1 MAKNTVA
8 TMGIIESLDHAGQGI
23 ARADGKTIFV
33 EGGLPG
39 ERVSWLSYRRKP
51 NFEMARVT
59 EIHKA
64 ASARVEPRCPHFG
77 VCGGCSLQHADPVMQ
92 IATKQRVL
100 EDNLQHIGNVKAGA
114 VYAPISGPT
123 WHYRFRARV
132 SVRLVPKKGGVLVG
146 FHERRSSYI
155 ADMTSCEILP
165 KQMSD
170 MLVPLR
176 HLVEGMSQP
185 DRMPQIEMA
194 VGDAPAGSGLPA
206 GGLDIVLVLR
216 HLEPLTE
223 ADQTRLAAFG
233 RQHGVRWFLQP
244 GGPATVHPLDPQDR
258 PLLTYHLPNFGVSLD
273 FAPTE
278 FTQVNPSINHA
289 LVTKAMRLLAAQP
302 GERVADM
309 FCGLGNFTLPIARS
323 GATVVGVEGSEALVQ
338 RAAENAA
345 KNGLGGLTSFFA
357 ANLFLD
363 CQPVLTRMGQLD
375 RMLIDPPR
383 EGALEL
389 VKALPDA
396 DQPRGGAP
404 HTIVY
409 VSCNPATLARDAGV
423 LVNVKGYT
431 LEGAGIANMFPHT
444 AHVESIAVFRRAD

>member
-8 TMGIIESLDHAGQGI
+8 TTGVIESLDHAGQGI
-23 ARADGKTIFV
+23 ARAEGKTIFV

-64 ASARVEPRCPHFG
+64 ASARVTPRCPHFG

-100 EDNLQHIGNVKAGA
+100 EDNLQHIGNVKPGA

-132 SVRLVPKKGGVLVG
+132 SIRLVPKKGGVLVG

-176 HLVEGMSQP
+176 HLIEGMSQP

-194 VGDAPAGSGLPA
+194 VGEAPDRSGA
-206 GGLDIVLVLR
+206 LDIVLVLR

-223 ADQTRLAAFG
+223 ADHAHLAAFG
-233 RQHGVRWFLQP
+233 QQHGVRWFLQP
-244 GGPATVHPLDPQDR
+244 GGPATVQPLDPQDA
-258 PLLTYHLPNFGVSLD
+258 PLLTYHLPNFGVSLN

-278 FTQVNPSINHA
+278 FTQVNPAINHA
-289 LVTKAMRLLAAQP
+289 LVTKAMRLLSAQP

-323 GATVVGVEGSEALVQ
+323 GAAVVGVEGSEALVS

-345 KNGLGGLTSFFA
+345 KNDLGHLTSFFA

-363 CQPVLTRMGQLD
+363 CQPVLARMGKLD

-389 VKALPDA
+389 VQALPDA
-396 DQPRGGAP
+396 DQPRGDAP

-423 LVNVKGYT
+423 LVNLKGYQ

-444 AHVESIAVFRRAD
+444 AHVESIAVFRRA

>member
-8 TMGIIESLDHAGQGI
+8 AMGTIESLDHAGQGI
-23 ARADGKTIFV
+23 ARHEGKTIFV

-39 ERVSWLSYRRKP
+39 EQVSWLSYRRKP

-59 EIHKA
+59 EVHRA

-77 VCGGCSLQHADPVMQ
+77 VCGGCSLQHADPSLQ

-100 EDNLQHIGNVKAGA
+100 EDNLQHIGNVRPGA

-155 ADMTSCEILP
+155 ADMTSCQILP

-176 HLVEGMSQP
+176 QLIAGMSQP

-194 VGDAPAGSGLPA
+194 VGENPRQTGA
-206 GGLDIVLVLR
+206 LDIVLVLR

-223 ADQTRLAAFG
+223 ADQALLSRFG
-233 RQHGVRWFLQP
+233 QQHGVRWFLQP
-244 GGPATVHPLDPQDR
+244 GGPATVHPLDPQDK
-258 PLLTYHLPNFGVSLD
+258 PLLSYHLPNFGLSLD

-278 FTQVNPSINHA
+278 FTQVNPAINHA
-289 LVTKAMRLLAAQP
+289 LVTKAMRLLGAQP

-309 FCGLGNFTLPIARS
+309 FCGLGNFTLPIAHS
-323 GATVVGVEGSEALVQ
+323 GAQVVGVEGSEALVQ
-338 RAAENAA
+338 RAAQNAD
-345 KNGLGGLTSFFA
+345 KNGLGQRTSFFA

-363 CQPVLTRMGQLD
+363 CAPVLERMGKLD

-383 EGALEL
+383 EGAIEL

-396 DQPRGGAP
+396 DQPRGDAP

-409 VSCNPATLARDAGV
+409 VSCNPATLARDAGI
-423 LVNVKGYT
+423 LVNVKGYV

-444 AHVESIAVFRRAD
+444 AHVESIAVFRRP

>member
-8 TMGIIESLDHAGQGI
+8 SNGIIESLDHAGQGI
-23 ARADGKTIFV
+23 AREGGKTIFV

-77 VCGGCSLQHADPVMQ
+77 VCGGCSLQHADPNLQ

-100 EDNLQHIGNVKAGA
+100 EDNLQHIGNVRPGA

-155 ADMTSCEILP
+155 ADMTSCSILP
-165 KQMSD
+165 KPMSE

-176 HLVEGMSQP
+176 HLIEGMSQP
-185 DRMPQIEMA
+185 DRMPQIEVA
-194 VGDAPAGSGLPA
+194 VGEHPGNPNPNA
-206 GGLDIVLVLR
+206 LDIVLVLR

-223 ADQTRLAAFG
+223 ADQARLSAFG
-233 RQHGVRWFLQP
+233 QQHGVRWFLQP
-244 GGPATVHPLDPQDR
+244 GGPATVHPLDPQDA
-258 PLLTYHLPNFGVSLD
+258 PLQSYQLPNFGLTLQ

-278 FTQVNPSINHA
+278 FTQVNPAINHA

-323 GATVVGVEGSEALVQ
+323 GAQVVGVEGSEALVK
-338 RAAENAA
+338 RAAENAEH
-345 KNGLGGLTSFFA
+345 NGLGHLTSYFA

-363 CQPVLTRMGQLD
+363 CQPVLERMDKLD

-383 EGALEL
+383 EGAIEL

-396 DQPRGGAP
+396 EQPRGDAP

-409 VSCNPATLARDAGV
+409 VSCNPATLARDAGI
-423 LVNVKGYT
+423 LVNVKGYS

-444 AHVESIAVFRRAD
+444 AHVESIALFRRP

>member
-1 MAKNTVA
+1 MHS
-8 TMGIIESLDHAGQGI
+8 GIIESLDHVGQGI
-23 ARADGKTIFV
+23 AREDGKTIFV

-77 VCGGCSLQHADPVMQ
+77 VCGGCSLQHADPNLQ

-100 EDNLQHIGNVKAGA
+100 EDNLQHIGHVRPGA

-155 ADMTSCEILP
+155 ADMTSCSILP
-165 KQMSD
+165 KPMSD

-176 HLVEGMSQP
+176 HLIEGMSQP

-194 VGDAPAGSGLPA
+194 VGEHPADSDPKT
-206 GGLDIVLVLR
+206 LDIVLVLR

-223 ADQTRLAAFG
+223 DDQVRLSVFG
-233 RQHGVRWFLQP
+233 QQYGVRWFLQP
-244 GGPATVHPLDPQDR
+244 GGPATVHPLDPNDA
-258 PLLTYHLPNFGVSLD
+258 PLLSYQLPNFGLTLH

-278 FTQVNPSINHA
+278 FTQVNPAINHA

-323 GATVVGVEGSEALVQ
+323 GAQVVGVEGSEALVK
-338 RAAENAA
+338 RAAENAEH
-345 KNGLGGLTSFFA
+345 NGLGHLTSYFA

-363 CQPVLTRMGQLD
+363 CQPVLERMGKLD

-383 EGALEL
+383 EGATEL

-396 DQPRGGAP
+396 EQPRGDAP

-409 VSCNPATLARDAGV
+409 VSCNPATLARDAGI
-423 LVNVKGYT
+423 LVNVKGYV

-444 AHVESIAVFRRAD
+444 AHVESIALFRRP

>member
-1 MAKNTVA
+1 MNT
-8 TMGIIESLDHAGQGI
+8 GIIESLDHAGQGI
-23 ARADGKTIFV
+23 ARDGGKTIFI
-33 EGGLPG
+33 EGALPG
-39 ERVSWLSYRRKP
+39 EKVSWLSYRRKP
-51 NFEMARVT
+51 NFELARVT
-59 EIHKA
+59 QIHKP
-64 ASARVEPRCPHFG
+64 ASARVEPCCPHFG
-77 VCGGCSLQHADPVMQ
+77 ICGGCSLQHADPALQ

-100 EDNLQHIGNVKAGA
+100 EDNLQHIGGVRPGA

-155 ADMTSCEILP
+155 ADMTSCSILP
-165 KQMSD
+165 RPMSD
-170 MLVPLR
+170 LLVPLR
-176 HLVEGMSQP
+176 HLIEGMSQP

-194 VGDAPAGSGLPA
+194 IGEAPAGSGLPA

-216 HLEPLTE
+216 HLETLTG
-223 ADQTRLAAFG
+223 ADQARLAAFG
-233 RQHGVRWFLQP
+233 REHSVRWFLQP
-244 GGPATVHPLDPQDR
+244 GGPATVQPLNPQDR
-258 PLLTYHLPNFGVSLD
+258 PLLTYHLPNFGLSLN

-278 FTQVNPSINHA
+278 FTQVNPAINHA
-289 LVTKAMRLLAAQP
+289 LVTKAMRLLAAEP

-338 RAAENAA
+338 RAAENAE
-345 KNGLGGLTSFFA
+345 KNQLGHLTSFFA
-357 ANLFLD
+357 ANLFLE
-363 CQPVLTRMGQLD
+363 CQPVLERMGKLD

-389 VKALPDA
+389 VKAFPDA
-396 DQPRGGAP
+396 DQPRGDAP

-409 VSCNPATLARDAGV
+409 VSCNPATLARDAGI
-423 LVNVKGYT
+423 LVNVKGYR
-431 LEGAGIANMFPHT
+431 LVGAGIANMFPHT
-444 AHVESIAVFRRAD
+444 AHVESIALFRRV

>member
-8 TMGIIESLDHAGQGI
+8 STGIIESLDHAGQGI
-23 ARADGKTIFV
+23 ARAEGKTIFV

-51 NFEMARVT
+51 NFEMARVI

-64 ASARVEPRCPHFG
+64 ASARVLPCCPHFG
-77 VCGGCSLQHADPVMQ
+77 VCGGCSLQHADPLMQ
-92 IATKQRVL
+92 IASKQRVL
-100 EDNLQHIGNVKAGA
+100 EDNLQHIGHVKPGA

-123 WHYRFRARV
+123 WHYRFRARL

-155 ADMTSCEILP
+155 ADMTSCSILP

-170 MLVPLR
+170 LLVPLR
-176 HLVEGMSQP
+176 HLIAGMSQP

-194 VGDAPAGSGLPA
+194 VGETPDNPAV
-206 GGLDIVLVLR
+206 LDIVLVLR
-216 HLEPLTE
+216 HLEPLSD
-223 ADQTRLAAFG
+223 ADQTHLAAFG
-233 RQHGVRWFLQP
+233 KQHGVRWFLQP
-244 GGPATVHPLDPQDR
+244 GGPATVYPLDPQDR
-258 PLLTYHLPNFGVSLD
+258 PLLTYHLPNFGLSLN

-278 FTQVNPSINHA
+278 FTQVNPAMNHA
-289 LVTKAMRLLAAQP
+289 LVTKAMRLLAAEA

-323 GATVVGVEGSEALVQ
+323 GAQVVGVEGSEALVA
-338 RAAENAA
+338 RAAQNAA
-345 KNGLGGLTSFFA
+345 KNSLGHLTSFFA

-363 CQPVLTRMGQLD
+363 CQPVLARLGKLD

-396 DQPRGGAP
+396 EQPRGDGP

-431 LEGAGIANMFPHT
+431 LEGAGVANMFPHT
-444 AHVESIAVFRRAD
+444 AHVESIAVFRRP

>member
-8 TMGIIESLDHAGQGI
+8 STGTIESLDHAGQGI
-23 ARADGKTIFV
+23 ARAECKTIFV

-59 EIHKA
+59 AIHKA
-64 ASARVEPRCPHFG
+64 ASARVSPRCPHFG

-100 EDNLQHIGNVKAGA
+100 EDNLHHIGNVKPGS
-114 VYAPISGPT
+114 VFAPISGPT

-155 ADMTSCEILP
+155 ADMTSCSILP
-165 KQMSD
+165 KRMSD
-170 MLVPLR
+170 LLVPLR
-176 HLVEGMSQP
+176 HLIEGLSQP

-194 VGDAPAGSGLPA
+194 VGEAPGHPGV
-206 GGLDIVLVLR
+206 LDIVLVLR
-216 HLEPLTE
+216 HLEALTE
-223 ADQTRLAAFG
+223 ADQASLAAFG

-244 GGPATVHPLDPQDR
+244 GGPATVHALNPQDA
-258 PLLTYHLPNFGVSLD
+258 PLLTYHLPNFGLVLNFS
-273 FAPTE
+273 PTE
-278 FTQVNPSINHA
+278 FTQVNPAINHA

-323 GATVVGVEGSEALVQ
+323 GAAVVGVEGSEALVA
-338 RAAENAA
+338 RAAENAV
-345 KNGLGGLTSFFA
+345 KNALSQQTRFFA

-363 CQPVLTRMGQLD
+363 CQPIMTRLGKLD

-396 DQPRGGAP
+396 EQPRGDAP

-409 VSCNPATLARDAGV
+409 VSCNPATLARDAGI
-423 LVNVKGYT
+423 LVNVKGYV

-444 AHVESIAVFRRAD
+444 AHVESIAVFKRP

>member
-8 TMGIIESLDHAGQGI
+8 SNGIIESLDHAGQGI
-23 ARADGKTIFV
+23 AREGGKTIFV

-77 VCGGCSLQHADPVMQ
+77 VCGGCSLQHADPNLQ

-100 EDNLQHIGNVKAGA
+100 EDNLQHIGNVRPGA

-155 ADMTSCEILP
+155 ADMTSCSILP
-165 KQMSD
+165 KPMSD

-176 HLVEGMSQP
+176 HLIEGMSQP

-194 VGDAPAGSGLPA
+194 VGEHPGNPNPNA
-206 GGLDIVLVLR
+206 LDIVLVLR

-223 ADQTRLAAFG
+223 ADQARLSAFG
-233 RQHGVRWFLQP
+233 LQHGVRWFLQP
-244 GGPATVHPLDPQDR
+244 GGPATVHPLDPKDA
-258 PLLTYHLPNFGVSLD
+258 PLLSYQLPNFGLTLQ

-278 FTQVNPSINHA
+278 FTQVNPAINHA

-323 GATVVGVEGSEALVQ
+323 GAQVVGVEGSEALVK
-338 RAAENAA
+338 RAAENAEH
-345 KNGLGGLTSFFA
+345 NGLGHLTSYFA

-363 CQPVLTRMGQLD
+363 CQPVLERMGKLD

-383 EGALEL
+383 EGAIEL

-396 DQPRGGAP
+396 EQPRGDAP

-409 VSCNPATLARDAGV
+409 VSCNPATLARDAGI
-423 LVNVKGYT
+423 LVNVKGYI

-444 AHVESIAVFRRAD
+444 AHVESIALFRRP

>member
-8 TMGIIESLDHAGQGI
+8 SNGIIESLDHAGQGI
-23 ARADGKTIFV
+23 AREGGKTIFV

-77 VCGGCSLQHADPVMQ
+77 VCGGCSLQHADPNLQ

-100 EDNLQHIGNVKAGA
+100 EDNLQHIGNVRPGA

-155 ADMTSCEILP
+155 ADMTSCNILP
-165 KQMSD
+165 KPMSD

-176 HLVEGMSQP
+176 HLIEGMSQP

-194 VGDAPAGSGLPA
+194 VGEHPGNPNPNA
-206 GGLDIVLVLR
+206 LDIVLVLR

-223 ADQTRLAAFG
+223 ADQARLSAFG
-233 RQHGVRWFLQP
+233 QQHGVRWFLQP
-244 GGPATVHPLDPQDR
+244 GGPATVHPLDPQDA
-258 PLLTYHLPNFGVSLD
+258 PLLSYQLPNFGLTLQ

-278 FTQVNPSINHA
+278 FTQVNPAINHA

-323 GATVVGVEGSEALVQ
+323 GAQVVGVEGSEALVK
-338 RAAENAA
+338 RAAENAEH
-345 KNGLGGLTSFFA
+345 NGLGHLTSYFA

-363 CQPVLTRMGQLD
+363 CQPVLERMGKLD

-383 EGALEL
+383 EGAIEL

-396 DQPRGGAP
+396 EQPRGDAP

-409 VSCNPATLARDAGV
+409 VSCNPATLARDAGI
-423 LVNVKGYT
+423 LVNVKGYI

-444 AHVESIAVFRRAD
+444 AHVESIALFRRP

>member
-8 TMGIIESLDHAGQGI
+8 STGTIESLDHAGQGV
-23 ARADGKTIFV
+23 ARSEGKTIFV

-51 NFEMARVT
+51 NFEMARVI

-64 ASARVEPRCPHFG
+64 ASARVTPRCPHFG
-77 VCGGCSLQHADPVMQ
+77 VCGGCSLQHADPNLQ

-100 EDNLQHIGNVKAGA
+100 EDNLQHIGNVLPGA

-123 WHYRFRARV
+123 WHYRFRARL

-155 ADMTSCEILP
+155 ADMTSCSILP
-165 KQMSD
+165 KPMSD

-176 HLVEGMSQP
+176 HLIEGMSQP

-194 VGDAPAGSGLPA
+194 VGELP
-206 GGLDIVLVLR
+206 GTPGVLDIVLVLR

-223 ADQTRLAAFG
+223 SDQARLAAFG
-233 RQHGVRWFLQP
+233 KEQGIRWFLQP
-244 GGPATVHPLDPQDR
+244 GGPATVHPLNPQDK
-258 PLLTYHLPNFGVSLD
+258 PLLTYHLPNFGVWLD

-278 FTQVNPSINHA
+278 FTQVNPAINHA

-323 GATVVGVEGSEALVQ
+323 GAQVVGVEGSEALVQ
-338 RAAENAA
+338 RAADNAA
-345 KNGLGGLTSFFA
+345 KNGLGHLTRFFA

-363 CQPVLTRMGQLD
+363 CQPVLERMGPLD

-383 EGALEL
+383 EGAMEL

-396 DQPRGGAP
+396 DQPRGNAP

-409 VSCNPATLARDAGV
+409 VSCNPATLARDAGI

-444 AHVESIAVFRRAD
+444 AHVESIAVFSRS

>member
-1 MAKNTVA
+1 MAKSTGA
-8 TMGIIESLDHAGQGI
+8 GTGIIESLDHAGQGI
-23 ARADGKTIFV
+23 ARSEGKTIFV

-39 ERVSWLSYRRKP
+39 EHVSWVSYRRKP

-64 ASARVEPRCPHFG
+64 ASARVTPRCPHFG

-100 EDNLQHIGNVKAGA
+100 EDNLQHIGNVKPGA

-155 ADMTSCEILP
+155 ADMTACEILP
-165 KQMSD
+165 RQMSD
-170 MLVPLR
+170 ILVPLR
-176 HLVEGMSQP
+176 HLIEGMSQP

-194 VGDAPAGSGLPA
+194 VGETPDNPDV
-206 GGLDIVLVLR
+206 LDIVLVLR

-223 ADQTRLAAFG
+223 ADQVHLAAFG
-233 RQHGVRWFLQP
+233 QQHGVRWFLQP
-244 GGPATVHPLDPQDR
+244 GGPATVHPLDPNDA
-258 PLLTYHLPNFGVSLD
+258 PLLTYHLPNFGVSLN

-278 FTQVNPSINHA
+278 FTQVNPAINHA

-323 GATVVGVEGSEALVQ
+323 GAQVVGVEGSEALVS

-345 KNGLGGLTSFFA
+345 KNNLGHLTSFFA

-363 CQPVLTRMGQLD
+363 CQPVLERMGKLD

-396 DQPRGGAP
+396 EQPRGDAP

-423 LVNVKGYT
+423 LVNVKGYQ
-431 LEGAGIANMFPHT
+431 LVGAGIANMFPHT
-444 AHVESIAVFRRAD
+444 AHVESIAVFRRP

>member
-1 MAKNTVA
+1 MNT
-8 TMGIIESLDHAGQGI
+8 GIIESLDHAGQGI
-23 ARADGKTIFV
+23 ARDGGKTIFI
-33 EGGLPG
+33 EGALPG
-39 ERVSWLSYRRKP
+39 EKVSWLSYRRKP
-51 NFEMARVT
+51 NFELARVT
-59 EIHKA
+59 QIHKP

-77 VCGGCSLQHADPVMQ
+77 ICGGCSLQHADPALQ

-100 EDNLQHIGNVKAGA
+100 EDNLQHIGGVRPGA

-155 ADMTSCEILP
+155 ADMTSCSILP
-165 KQMSD
+165 RPMSD
-170 MLVPLR
+170 LLVPLR
-176 HLVEGMSQP
+176 HLIEGMSQP

-194 VGDAPAGSGLPA
+194 IGEAPAGSGLPA

-216 HLEPLTE
+216 HLETLTG
-223 ADQTRLAAFG
+223 ADQARLAAFG
-233 RQHGVRWFLQP
+233 REHSVRWFLQP
-244 GGPATVHPLDPQDR
+244 GGPATVQPLNPQDR
-258 PLLTYHLPNFGVSLD
+258 PLLTYHLPNFGLSLN

-278 FTQVNPSINHA
+278 FTQVNPAINHA
-289 LVTKAMRLLAAQP
+289 LVTKAMRLLAAEP

-338 RAAENAA
+338 RAAENAE
-345 KNGLGGLTSFFA
+345 KNQLGHLTSFFA
-357 ANLFLD
+357 ANLFLE
-363 CQPVLTRMGQLD
+363 CQPVLEGMGKLD

-389 VKALPDA
+389 VKAFPDA
-396 DQPRGGAP
+396 GQPRGDAP

-409 VSCNPATLARDAGV
+409 VSCNPATLARDAGI
-423 LVNVKGYT
+423 LVNVKGYR
-431 LEGAGIANMFPHT
+431 LVGAGIANMFPHT
-444 AHVESIAVFRRAD
+444 AHVESIALFRRV